1 MKKFKKVTSIL
12 LATMITLSYSPRI
25 EVFANDK
32 EGLLGTERKGQITG
46 VDVTKPVLDVS
57 SLKVDKK
64 EAKPGDRVKISF
76 KATDDMSGID
86 EENVGIHYYKPI
98 TQNTQIISL
107 KYNSEEEL
115 YEGYIDINEETELGE
130 WKIRV
135 ICLKDKSWNENQI
148 YNSNVESNENSADL
162 SGGNFSVNADTNPN
176 KAVEGISVITQND
189 FWSNKTIDG
198 DLYVGPNAVLN
209 INGNVNIKG
218 NIYVL
223 GALRVNGGLTLG
235 GTLYGRSMSWGGNP
249 TLYNGT
255 IIMSGSNSISST
267 SMKTYP
273 VEDLPIRIDSKP
285 LVANN
290 GKVGVKGATLD
301 IADMYIEGEK
311 VQLDYKGRFDVDNI
325 VIGNKDSIDI
335 EFKTVFGNTI
345 SKTINLDD
353 HINKIPEIISE
364 NLVIKI
370 GDIFDPIKNVKAIDK
385 EDGNITSKIKVVKN
399 TVNTKVE
406 GEYKVVYEVIDSD
419 GNKAT
424 KEIKVIVRS
433 NEKPTIEAENIT
445 TKAGYE
451 FDPIK
456 NVKATDKE
464 DGDITSKIKVVE
476 NTVNITVEGEYKVVY
491 EVIDSDGNKATK
503 EIKVTVKSNEKPII
517 KAEDI
522 KIKIGNEFDP
532 LKNVKAID
540 KEDGDITSKIRV
552 VKNTVNTD
560 GLGEGYVEYDVTDSD
575 GNSTSILRSVSVVG
589 RNTQVNS
596 LIGIDRYETAVKL
609 SNSEFASADTVI
621 IVNGK
626 ALADGLSAT
635 PLATYKKAPI
645 LLTETEILSDKTVV
659 EIKRL
664 GAKNAIVIGGTSV
677 VKDSVISQLKGLGI
691 KNVERIGGINRNN
704 TSLKV
709 AQYIDKNCYDV
720 KNIVICNGYGEAD
733 ALSISSVAGR
743 DSMPIILVDKEDI
756 QDDIYSWLKSEQIES
771 AYLIGGTAVLSDQIL
786 SKANEVT
793 LLNISGNRLAGD
805 NRFGTNAKV
814 IDKFYG
820 KIINKVYIAKGME
833 LIDALSAGPVAA
845 VSGSPVVL
853 ADDELTSDQRQ
864 VLINRYGDLIV
875 RTGGGIPDVTVEQL
889 KSCISN

>member
-1 MKKFKKVTSIL
+1 M
-12 LATMITLSYSPRI
+12 
-25 EVFANDK
+25 
-32 EGLLGTERKGQITG
+32 
-46 VDVTKPVLDVS
+46 
-57 SLKVDKK
+57 
-64 EAKPGDRVKISF
+64 
-76 KATDDMSGID
+76 
-86 EENVGIHYYKPI
+86 
-98 TQNTQIISL
+98 
-107 KYNSEEEL
+107 
-115 YEGYIDINEETELGE
+115 
-130 WKIRV
+130 
-135 ICLKDKSWNENQI
+135 
-148 YNSNVESNENSADL
+148 
-162 SGGNFSVNADTNPN
+162 
-176 KAVEGISVITQND
+176 
-189 FWSNKTIDG
+189 
-198 DLYVGPNAVLN
+198 
-209 INGNVNIKG
+209 
-218 NIYVL
+218 
-223 GALRVNGGLTLG
+223 
-235 GTLYGRSMSWGGNP
+235 
-249 TLYNGT
+249 
-255 IIMSGSNSISST
+255 
-267 SMKTYP
+267 
-273 VEDLPIRIDSKP
+273 
-285 LVANN
+285 
-290 GKVGVKGATLD
+290 
-301 IADMYIEGEK
+301 
-311 VQLDYKGRFDVDNI
+311 
-325 VIGNKDSIDI
+325 
-335 EFKTVFGNTI
+335 
-345 SKTINLDD
+345 
-353 HINKIPEIISE
+353 
-364 NLVIKI
+364 
-370 GDIFDPIKNVKAIDK
+370 KNVK
-385 EDGNITSKIKVVKN
+385 V
-399 TVNTKVE
+399 
-406 GEYKVVYEVIDSD
+406 
-419 GNKAT
+419 
-424 KEIKVIVRS
+424 
-433 NEKPTIEAENIT
+433 
-445 TKAGYE
+445 
-451 FDPIK
+451 
-456 NVKATDKE
+456 
-464 DGDITSKIKVVE
+464 
-476 NTVNITVEGEYKVVY
+476 
-491 EVIDSDGNKATK
+491 
-503 EIKVTVKSNEKPII
+503 
-517 KAEDI
+517 
-522 KIKIGNEFDP
+522 
-532 LKNVKAID
+532 ID

-756 QDDIYSWLKSEQIES
+756 QDDIYSWLKSEQIEN

-845 VSGSPVVL
+845 ASGSPVVL
-853 ADDELTSDQRQ
+853 ADYELTQEQTQ

>member
-1 MKKFKKVTSIL
+1 M
-12 LATMITLSYSPRI
+12 Y
-25 EVFANDK
+25 
-32 EGLLGTERKGQITG
+32 EGYIDINEGTESGEWKIRLIYLKDKSWNENYIYNSNVESNENSADLSGGNFTVSG
-46 VDVTKPVLDVS
+46 TNADVTKPVLDIS

-64 EAKPGDRVKISF
+64 EVKPGDRVKISF

-385 EDGNITSKIKVVKN
+385 EDGNITSKIKVVEN
-399 TVNTKVE
+399 TVNTK
-406 GEYKVVYEVIDSD
+406 
-419 GNKAT
+419 
-424 KEIKVIVRS
+424 
-433 NEKPTIEAENIT
+433 
-445 TKAGYE
+445 
-451 FDPIK
+451 
-456 NVKATDKE
+456 
-464 DGDITSKIKVVE
+464 
-476 NTVNITVEGEYKVVY
+476 VEGEYKVVY

-522 KIKIGNEFDP
+522 KIKIGDEFDP
-532 LKNVKAID
+532 LKNVKAMD